1 MMTIRLKAVV
11 LFYSFAILPFYM
23 MGMDIKNEKKNID
36 LDFFAKVKC
45 ISNLKEKNGN
55 IFFILRQPDI
65 ENNNYSF
72 GLYQLTDGKPVRL
85 AENVSDYFFQDN
97 GIIFR
102 GIRKEKDR
110 EKIKEGEQLTVFQ
123 KLNLENQEVEEWL
136 RLPARIE
143 QVAWID
149 KEHFFYTSSDDQNFE
164 KLLKVCNGNRQEALK
179 KQKESKNCRIFDELP
194 FWSNGKGDI
203 SDLRTHLY
211 DYDQGEMKL
220 LTDTLGS
227 VSFFEIS
234 PDNKTLVYVS
244 KEAYCGKV
252 PDENHLI
259 VLNTATLEKK
269 EWPLFNKASYGD
281 IQFLSND
288 EIVLTIDRS
297 LEHDKIENAGFYRL
311 NLRTGKLTEIYD
323 GSIYGFGN
331 KVATDIGGAG
341 KLNITFDKDGI
352 RYVTTNVDYAPLIH
366 VSYKDGKVTFLT
378 KKEVNILEY
387 VPYKDGF
394 LAIALVGQQG
404 NEIYL
409 IDKKGNATPL
419 TSINKPLFDE
429 YQVVEPV
436 KVTFTNEEGV
446 LLNGYV
452 LPPAGY
458 EKGKK
463 YPAILDIHGGPKG
476 AYGTVF
482 FHEMQYWANHGYA
495 VMFTNPTGSNGRGSK
510 FSDIRGRVG
519 GIDYRDLMT
528 FVDTVLTKID
538 FVDGNR
544 LGVLGGSYGG
554 YMTNWII
561 GHTNRFKAAASLRCI
576 SSWISHS
583 STSDIGYSYT
593 YDYLGTD
600 IWKNSDLLWD
610 RSPLKYADKVKT
622 PTLFLHSD
630 EDYRC
635 YVAEGLQM
643 YHALQQFNVPS
654 RFVLF
659 KGENHDLSRTGKPL
673 NRIKRL
679 AEITE
684 WFDQYLKQ

>member
-1 MMTIRLKAVV
+1 MNIKLKTVV
-11 LFYSFAILPFYM
+11 LFCGFALLPSYM
-23 MGMDIKNEKKNID
+23 MGLDIKNEKRAID
-36 LDFFAKVKC
+36 LDFFAKVKS
-45 ISNLKEKNGN
+45 ISNLKENDGN

-65 ENNNYSF
+65 ENCNYSS
-72 GLYQLTDGKPVRL
+72 GLYQLIDGKAVL
-85 AENVSDYFFQDN
+85 LTENNSDYFFQDN
-97 GIIFR
+97 GVIFR
-102 GIRKEKDR
+102 DIRGKTDC

-123 KLNLENQEVEEWL
+123 KLDLKNQETEEWL
-136 RLPARIE
+136 RLPVQIE

-149 KEHFFYTSSDDQNFE
+149 KDHFFYTSSYDHHFE
-164 KLLKVCNGNRQEALK
+164 ELLKESGGNRQEALK
-179 KQKESKNCRIFDELP
+179 NKEENKNCRIFDELP

-203 SDLRTHLY
+203 SGLRTHLCYY
-211 DYDQGEMKL
+211 DKGDIKL
-220 LTDTLGS
+220 LTDTLGT
-227 VSFFEIS
+227 VSSFEIS
-234 PDNKTLVYVS
+234 PDNRTLVYVA
-244 KEAYCGKV
+244 KKAFYGKV
-252 PDENHLI
+252 TDEDHLT
-259 VLNTATLEKK
+259 VLNTVTLEKK
-269 EWPLFNKASYGD
+269 EWPLFNKASYEN

-288 EIVLTIDRS
+288 EIVLTINRS

-323 GSIYGFGN
+323 GSVYGFGN
-331 KVATDIGGAG
+331 KIATDIGGAG
-341 KLNITFDKDGI
+341 KLKITSDKDGI
-352 RYVTTNVDYAPLIH
+352 CYVTTNVDYAPLIH
-366 VSYKDGKVTFLT
+366 ISYKDGKVTFLT
-378 KKEVNILEY
+378 KKEVNIQEY
-387 VPYKDGF
+387 IPYKDGF
-394 LAIALVGQQG
+394 LALALVKQQG
-404 NEIYL
+404 SEIYF
-409 IDKKGNATPL
+409 IDKKGNANQL

-436 KVTFTNEEGV
+436 KVTFTNEEGL

-452 LPPAGY
+452 LPPVGY
-458 EKGKK
+458 KKGKK
-463 YPAILDIHGGPKG
+463 YPAILDIHGGPNG

-495 VMFTNPTGSNGRGSK
+495 VLFTNPTGSYGRGSM

-519 GIDYRDLMT
+519 DIDYRDLMT
-528 FVDTVLTKID
+528 FVDTVLTKVD

-561 GHTNRFKAAASLRCI
+561 GHTDRFKAAAALRCI

-600 IWKNSDLLWD
+600 MWKNNRLLWD
-610 RSPLKYADKVKT
+610 KSPLKYADKVKT

-630 EDYRC
+630 EDFRC
-635 YVAEGLQM
+635 YIAEGLQM

-659 KGENHDLSRTGKPL
+659 KGENHDLSRSGKPL